1 MRLVIFLCL
10 ALGVS
15 CVPAG
20 AELTSQALR
29 SYNEAV
35 ASNDNSAIK
44 SAALTLMKEAIS
56 DPKNPNATVA
66 AYEASVKLCERGECE
81 AALPG
86 ANFVLKQPDTGGHPV
101 KADRD
106 LLKAF
111 AEHQKK
117 STNGTRKDLKN
128 ALSDVRGKDPSFLS
142 LRADLVLMNDFY
154 SRGDWSETN
163 EIARESVAQLA
174 NVKSSVP
181 EGYYSARE
189 YRATTGLLRGKTQNA
204 QSDLY
209 RLHAELKQQMSRY
222 YAEGIAPPEWLVR
235 VYWRVEAW
243 RLGLDVY
250 FEAYSTRGS
259 LGSYRAGEG
268 SEKPLNK
275 TAISAIADEYPL
287 VAGGGIPGD
296 NLDDPRPIC
305 EGEWVRG
312 KEIRYPGF
320 EAFEAIVGA
329 IVVRL
334 ELDEDGKVLSPEVLA
349 TVPGGGFDDEVINA
363 VSTWRYARTDDS
375 APGCRL
381 KQNNV
386 IWRVTF
392 SVSGFGQRKY

>member
-174 NVKSSVP
+174 NVKSSFQEP
-181 EGYYSARE
+181 HM
-189 YRATTGLLRGKTQNA
+189 QF
-204 QSDLY
+204 DLFY
-209 RLHAELKQQMSRY
+209 
-222 YAEGIAPPEWLVR
+222 
-235 VYWRVEAW
+235 
-243 RLGLDVY
+243 
-250 FEAYSTRGS
+250 
-259 LGSYRAGEG
+259 
-268 SEKPLNK
+268 LNHR
-275 TAISAIADEYPL
+275 DY
-287 VAGGGIPGD
+287 
-296 NLDDPRPIC
+296 
-305 EGEWVRG
+305 
-312 KEIRYPGF
+312 
-320 EAFEAIVGA
+320 
-329 IVVRL
+329 
-334 ELDEDGKVLSPEVLA
+334 
-349 TVPGGGFDDEVINA
+349 
-363 VSTWRYARTDDS
+363 
-375 APGCRL
+375 
-381 KQNNV
+381 Q
-386 IWRVTF
+386 
-392 SVSGFGQRKY
+392 